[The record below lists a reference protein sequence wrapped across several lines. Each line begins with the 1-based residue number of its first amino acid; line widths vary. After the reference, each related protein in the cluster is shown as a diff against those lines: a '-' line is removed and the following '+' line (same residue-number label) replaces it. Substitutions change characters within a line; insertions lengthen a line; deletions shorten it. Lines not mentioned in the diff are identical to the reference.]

1 MSGPSM
7 YSFINMSSMIEI
19 VDNQQSTVRAKL
31 SAIQAAKS
39 SISIA
44 DMFDMQML
52 MNKLSQFSEM
62 TSAVVSSTN
71 SAIKSMTSGIRGQ

>member
-7 YSFINMSSMIEI
+7 YSFINMSSMMEI

-52 MNKLSQFSEM
+52 MNKLSQ
-62 TSAVVSSTN
+62 
-71 SAIKSMTSGIRGQ
+71 